1 MGTHVIYNNYMRHI
15 LLLLLLIS
23 LSLKGFAQQST
34 EADKITR
41 NGHFA
46 VLAGYTY
53 NNQSMIEA
61 GVVRG
66 WRQRIDNPEMPG
78 QQFIMP
84 YSYAALSTEVLLSNH
99 NTIIG
104 PKLGYHYT
112 FMGLHVGASVFNY
125 TDFSRNQFG
134 VRPEAGLSL
143 GGLISVTY
151 GYNLSSNNDT
161 FGLSHHNVGIKFI
174 FGSHISE

>member
-1 MGTHVIYNNYMRHI
+1 MRHI
-15 LLLLLLIS
+15 LLLLLFIS
-23 LSLKGFAQQST
+23 LSLKSLAQQST
-34 EADKITR
+34 GADKIVR
-41 NGHFA
+41 DGHFA
-46 VLAGYTY
+46 VLTGYTY

-61 GVVRG
+61 GVIRG
-66 WRQRIDNPEMPG
+66 WRQRISNAEMPG

-84 YSYAALSTEVLLSNH
+84 YSYAALSTEVLLSDH
-99 NTIIG
+99 NTVIG

-112 FMGLHVGASVFNY
+112 FMGLHAGVSVFNY

-134 VRPEAGLSL
+134 VRPEAGFSL

-161 FGLSHHNVGIKFI
+161 FGFSHHNIGIKLI